1 MKQWLKER
9 PWIWIVVFF
18 VVMIAFNLVFVGIAE
33 YNRPIVI
40 DTTG

>member
-18 VVMIAFNLVFVGIAE
+18 VVMISFNLVFVGIAE

-40 DTTG
+40 ERSE